1 MPVKTDEESTSSP
14 ETYDLDKP
22 SLPATPRLLERVL
35 GFFKR
40 HYLAFTAWSS
50 VAIMVGVSY
59 YTGFDKQITA
69 GIIIIVG
76 LITQIFGNLLNSF
89 LGFLGMIPLIGPMV
103 VKVITLP
110 FFLIINAVSFIV
122 AFFGL
127 RRGEAKAVASSRLV
141 VTTLLT
147 GIVIGYIIGRLVG

>member
-1 MPVKTDEESTSSP
+1 
-14 ETYDLDKP
+14 
-22 SLPATPRLLERVL
+22 
-35 GFFKR
+35 
-40 HYLAFTAWSS
+40 
-50 VAIMVGVSY
+50 
-59 YTGFDKQITA
+59 
-69 GIIIIVG
+69 
-76 LITQIFGNLLNSF
+76 
-89 LGFLGMIPLIGPMV
+89 MV
-103 VKVITLP
+103 VKVITIP